1 MDAIDN
7 LLTDEI
13 ALLSAEQSSNALY
26 LSRAKSRV
34 ARRIRAERAR
44 AMLEA
49 ADVAFA
55 SVPTWMLSAHPFVAE
70 WIGWASCLPMIV
82 AAAQAT
88 GDQPL
93 SSGRVE
99 VRRTV
104 GARATSLC
112 GGIYMGTL
120 TGVVALS
127 ERPVCQYIDEPTP
140 KIVIARSALPGTVI
154 ASMGE
159 SSDGSNRGR
168 RLSDIIDHPL
178 VAAFDPPIT
187 SVANA
192 NGAIEI
198 ALEPGYTT
206 LAPVPVAAM
215 RVAPPDA
222 DPGRPWE
229 LTPRELEAI
238 RAWMLP
244 TAVRGR

>member
-1 MDAIDN
+1 MDAIDK
-7 LLTDEI
+7 LLTNEI
-13 ALLSAEQSSNALY
+13 ASLGAAQMSDPLH

-34 ARRIRAERAR
+34 ARRLRAERAW

-82 AAAQAT
+82 AAAQGT
-88 GDQPL
+88 DGEPL
-93 SSGRVE
+93 YSGRVE
-99 VRRTV
+99 VRRAV

-112 GGIYMGTL
+112 GGVYMGTL

-127 ERPVCQYIDEPTP
+127 ERPACQYIDEPTP
-140 KIVIARSALPGTVI
+140 RIVIARSALPETVI
-154 ASMGE
+154 GSISGPR
-159 SSDGSNRGR
+159 DRSNRGP
-168 RLSDIIDHPL
+168 RLSDVIDHPL
-178 VAAFDPPIT
+178 VTAYDPPIT
-187 SVANA
+187 SLANA
-192 NGAIEI
+192 DGTVEV
-198 ALEPGYTT
+198 ALEPGHVT

-215 RVAPPDA
+215 SVVPTDA

-238 RAWMLP
+238 RVWKPPA
-244 TAVRGR
+244 AARGR